1 MKQEIITYLAGP
13 RNFIQGVELYE
24 KYGINRMLK
33 KSFRRQGETETM
45 KAILLE
51 ELRKLAGLSEREFKT
66 IRRNSKQPAAVKM
79 EPARQEPPKMPVKYS
94 DDLLLELAESFGVSV
109 EELVSSDF
117 RDKVLSMDEN
127 ADRVEE
133 LEEELDTRIFD
144 RSQQPVCPTPVGIH
158 IIEQAQNILVQA
170 NRIKN
175 IIEEEKHSLTGTFK
189 LGILPTVAPYLLPRF
204 FPQLMKKYPD
214 LDIRVVEMKTNDI
227 KKALQTG
234 EIDAGIVASLAGMEE
249 LQQTPLFYEQFFA
262 YVSREDALFN
272 NEVIRT
278 SDLNGEQ
285 LWLLDEGHCFR
296 DQLVR
301 FCQMKSARASQLAYH
316 LGSMETFMRMVES
329 GKGVTF
335 IPELAVLQLGDA
347 QKELVRSFAI
357 PCPTRQVVLLTNKNF
372 IRHTL
377 LEVLVK
383 EIKLSVPKEMLSL
396 KATQAV
402 V

>member
-1 MKQEIITYLAGP
+1 MTLQQLEYILAVNQFRHFAKAAEYCRVTQP
-13 RNFIQGVELYE
+13 TLSAMIQ
-24 KYGINRMLK
+24 K
-33 KSFRRQGETETM
+33 
-45 KAILLE
+45 
-51 ELRKLAGLSEREFKT
+51 
-66 IRRNSKQPAAVKM
+66 
-79 EPARQEPPKMPVKYS
+79 
-94 DDLLLELAESFGVSV
+94 
-109 EELVSSDF
+109 
-117 RDKVLSMDEN
+117 
-127 ADRVEE
+127 

-144 RSQQPVCPTPVGIH
+144 RSQQPVCPTPVGIL
-158 IIEQAQNILVQA
+158 IIEQAQKILVQA

-214 LDIRVVEMKTNDI
+214 LNIRVIEMKTNDI

-249 LQQTPLFYEQFFA
+249 LQQTPLFYEQFFV
-262 YVSREDALFN
+262 YVSRKDILFN
-272 NEVIRT
+272 SEVIRT

-296 DQLVR
+296 DQLMR

-335 IPELAVLQLGDA
+335 IPELAVLQLGDI
-347 QKELVRSFAI
+347 QKELVRPFAI
-357 PCPTRQVVLLTNKNF
+357 PCPTRQIVMLTNKNF

-377 LEVLVK
+377 LEALTK
-383 EIKLSVPKEMLSL
+383 EIKSSIPKEMLSL
-396 KATQAV
+396 KATQAIV
-402 V
+402 

>member
-1 MKQEIITYLAGP
+1 MTLQQLEYILAVNQFRHFAKAAEYCRVTQP
-13 RNFIQGVELYE
+13 TLSAMIQ
-24 KYGINRMLK
+24 K
-33 KSFRRQGETETM
+33 
-45 KAILLE
+45 
-51 ELRKLAGLSEREFKT
+51 
-66 IRRNSKQPAAVKM
+66 
-79 EPARQEPPKMPVKYS
+79 
-94 DDLLLELAESFGVSV
+94 
-109 EELVSSDF
+109 
-117 RDKVLSMDEN
+117 
-127 ADRVEE
+127 

-249 LQQTPLFYEQFFA
+249 LQQTPLFYGQFFA

>member
-1 MKQEIITYLAGP
+1 MTLQHLEYSLAVNQYRHFAKAAEYCRVTQP
-13 RNFIQGVELYE
+13 TLSAMIQ
-24 KYGINRMLK
+24 K
-33 KSFRRQGETETM
+33 
-45 KAILLE
+45 
-51 ELRKLAGLSEREFKT
+51 
-66 IRRNSKQPAAVKM
+66 
-79 EPARQEPPKMPVKYS
+79 
-94 DDLLLELAESFGVSV
+94 
-109 EELVSSDF
+109 
-117 RDKVLSMDEN
+117 
-127 ADRVEE
+127 

>member
-1 MKQEIITYLAGP
+1 MTLQQLEYILAVNQFRHFAKAAEYCRVTQP
-13 RNFIQGVELYE
+13 TLSAMIQ
-24 KYGINRMLK
+24 K
-33 KSFRRQGETETM
+33 
-45 KAILLE
+45 
-51 ELRKLAGLSEREFKT
+51 
-66 IRRNSKQPAAVKM
+66 
-79 EPARQEPPKMPVKYS
+79 
-94 DDLLLELAESFGVSV
+94 
-109 EELVSSDF
+109 
-117 RDKVLSMDEN
+117 
-127 ADRVEE
+127 

-158 IIEQAQNILVQA
+158 IIEQAQNILVQT

>member
-1 MKQEIITYLAGP
+1 MTLQQLEYILAVNQFRHFAKAAEYCRVTQP
-13 RNFIQGVELYE
+13 TLSAMIQ
-24 KYGINRMLK
+24 K
-33 KSFRRQGETETM
+33 
-45 KAILLE
+45 
-51 ELRKLAGLSEREFKT
+51 
-66 IRRNSKQPAAVKM
+66 
-79 EPARQEPPKMPVKYS
+79 
-94 DDLLLELAESFGVSV
+94 
-109 EELVSSDF
+109 
-117 RDKVLSMDEN
+117 
-127 ADRVEE
+127 

-144 RSQQPVCPTPVGIH
+144 RSQQPVCPTPVGIL
-158 IIEQAQNILVQA
+158 IIEQAQKILVQA

-175 IIEEEKHSLTGTFK
+175 IIEEEKHSLTSTFK

-214 LDIRVVEMKTNDI
+214 LDIRVIEMKTNDI

-249 LQQTPLFYEQFFA
+249 LQQTPLFYEQFFV
-262 YVSREDALFN
+262 YVSRKDILFN
-272 NEVIRT
+272 SEVIRT

-296 DQLVR
+296 DQLMR

-335 IPELAVLQLGDA
+335 IPELAVLQLGDI
-347 QKELVRSFAI
+347 QKELVRPFAI
-357 PCPTRQVVLLTNKNF
+357 PCPTRQIVMLTNKNF

-377 LEVLVK
+377 LEALTK
-383 EIKLSVPKEMLSL
+383 EIKSSIPKEMLSL
-396 KATQAV
+396 KATQAIV
-402 V
+402 

>member
-1 MKQEIITYLAGP
+1 MTLQQLEYILAVNQFRHFAKAAEYCRVTQP
-13 RNFIQGVELYE
+13 TLSAMIQ
-24 KYGINRMLK
+24 K
-33 KSFRRQGETETM
+33 
-45 KAILLE
+45 
-51 ELRKLAGLSEREFKT
+51 
-66 IRRNSKQPAAVKM
+66 
-79 EPARQEPPKMPVKYS
+79 
-94 DDLLLELAESFGVSV
+94 
-109 EELVSSDF
+109 
-117 RDKVLSMDEN
+117 
-127 ADRVEE
+127 

-144 RSQQPVCPTPVGIH
+144 RSQQPVCPTPVGIL
-158 IIEQAQNILVQA
+158 IIEQAQKILVQA

-175 IIEEEKHSLTGTFK
+175 IIEEEKHSLTGIFK

-214 LDIRVVEMKTNDI
+214 LDIRVIEMKTNDI

-249 LQQTPLFYEQFFA
+249 LQQTPLFYEQFFV
-262 YVSREDALFN
+262 YVSRKDILFN
-272 NEVIRT
+272 SEVIRT

-335 IPELAVLQLGDA
+335 IPELAVLQLGDI
-347 QKELVRSFAI
+347 QKELVRPFAI
-357 PCPTRQVVLLTNKNF
+357 PCPTRQIVMLTNKNF

-377 LEVLVK
+377 LEALTK
-383 EIKLSVPKEMLSL
+383 EIKSSIPKEMLSL
-396 KATQAV
+396 KATQAIV
-402 V
+402 

>member
-1 MKQEIITYLAGP
+1 MTLQQLEYILAVNQFRHFAKAAEYCRVTQP
-13 RNFIQGVELYE
+13 TLSAMIQ
-24 KYGINRMLK
+24 K
-33 KSFRRQGETETM
+33 
-45 KAILLE
+45 
-51 ELRKLAGLSEREFKT
+51 
-66 IRRNSKQPAAVKM
+66 
-79 EPARQEPPKMPVKYS
+79 
-94 DDLLLELAESFGVSV
+94 
-109 EELVSSDF
+109 
-117 RDKVLSMDEN
+117 
-127 ADRVEE
+127 

-214 LDIRVVEMKTNDI
+214 LDIRVIEMKTNDI

>member
-1 MKQEIITYLAGP
+1 MTLQQLEYILAVNQFRHFFAKAAEYCRVTQP
-13 RNFIQGVELYE
+13 TLSAMIQ
-24 KYGINRMLK
+24 K
-33 KSFRRQGETETM
+33 
-45 KAILLE
+45 
-51 ELRKLAGLSEREFKT
+51 
-66 IRRNSKQPAAVKM
+66 
-79 EPARQEPPKMPVKYS
+79 
-94 DDLLLELAESFGVSV
+94 
-109 EELVSSDF
+109 
-117 RDKVLSMDEN
+117 
-127 ADRVEE
+127 

-204 FPQLMKKYPD
+204 FPQLMKKYPN

>member
-1 MKQEIITYLAGP
+1 MTLQQLEYILAVNQFRHFAKAAEYCRVTQP
-13 RNFIQGVELYE
+13 TLSDMIQ
-24 KYGINRMLK
+24 K
-33 KSFRRQGETETM
+33 
-45 KAILLE
+45 
-51 ELRKLAGLSEREFKT
+51 
-66 IRRNSKQPAAVKM
+66 
-79 EPARQEPPKMPVKYS
+79 
-94 DDLLLELAESFGVSV
+94 
-109 EELVSSDF
+109 
-117 RDKVLSMDEN
+117 
-127 ADRVEE
+127 